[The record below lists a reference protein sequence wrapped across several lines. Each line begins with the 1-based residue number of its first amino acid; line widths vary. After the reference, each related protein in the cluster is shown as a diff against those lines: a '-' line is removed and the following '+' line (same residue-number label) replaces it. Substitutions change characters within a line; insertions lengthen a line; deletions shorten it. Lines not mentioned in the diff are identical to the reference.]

1 MLGSAAH
8 IAASRRI
15 QAPTATRPAKRIA
28 LASRASARA
37 HRPSPP
43 LRRAR

>member
-1 MLGSAAH
+1 MLATAAH
-8 IAASRRI
+8 IAASRV

-37 HRPSPP
+37 HRRS
-43 LRRAR
+43 R